1 MSEIMDVDIEEDEAS
16 GPLRQ
21 NLTCPVCQGIFS
33 DPVLLPCT
41 HSFCRTCLQ
50 RSLQFNQSCPMCRKP
65 FTEDQAIA
73 NRDLKNACE
82 TFAKQTSWKS
92 PPKPSEFCCT
102 LHYKPLE
109 LYCEWDQRPVCVD
122 CATEHSTHRLLSI
135 KDGVPLCK
143 SELKDKVA
151 YFEKKIESFEKM
163 RVKFVKTKEYI
174 KQQTDTAENQI
185 KEEFERLHNFLHA
198 EENRRL
204 EALTTE
210 KETKILKMEEKI
222 FNTEEDLK
230 ILLGHMDTLKKELD
244 CEDLPLLM
252 NFQNI
257 LDQTHW
263 TKSSPQFDP
272 DCLLLMNKHI
282 GSLGFSIWKSMKDCV
297 HYYPVVLDPNSAS
310 PWLSLS
316 PDLTSVKESPEHLT
330 VPDNP
335 ERFDPCVFVMGAD
348 GYNSGKHKWEVS
360 VKDNTK
366 WIVGVC
372 KKSVVRKKKFTVSTS
387 AGVWAIRLSKEEYSA
402 LTPEPKPLP
411 VSARPERIRIRLNMD
426 KGEVSFY
433 DGIAEKHMVSFTFKL
448 EKGEKIYPL
457 FGPGLQSTLMNII
470 PGKIVIQ
477 N

>member
-1 MSEIMDVDIEEDEAS
+1 MEEDEAP

-41 HSFCRTCLQ
+41 HSFCRVCLQ
-50 RSLQFNQSCPMCRKP
+50 MSSRVNQSCPFCREP
-65 FTEDQAIA
+65 FTEDRAIA

-82 TFAKQTSWKS
+82 AFVKQTGWKS
-92 PPKPSEFCCT
+92 TPKLCEFDCT

-143 SELKDKVA
+143 SELNEKVA
-151 YFEKKIESFEKM
+151 YFQRKIESFEKT
-163 RVKFVKTKEYI
+163 RQKFVKTVEYI
-174 KQQTDTAENQI
+174 KQQTEAAENQI
-185 KEEFERLHNFLHA
+185 KEEFERLRNFLHA
-198 EENRRL
+198 EEKCRL
-204 EALTTE
+204 EALATE
-210 KETKILKMEEKI
+210 KEEKILMMEEKI

-230 ILLGHMDTLKKELD
+230 ILLGHLDTLKKELN

-257 LDQTHW
+257 KIQTHW
-263 TKSSPQFDP
+263 NKNTPQIDP
-272 DCLLLMNKHI
+272 DCLLLMNKHV
-282 GSLGFSIWKSMKDCV
+282 GSLSFSIWKSMKDCV
-297 HYYPVVLDPNSAS
+297 QYYPVLLDPNTAS
-310 PWLSLS
+310 PWLSVS
-316 PDLTSVKESPEHLT
+316 PDLTSVRESPEHLS
-330 VPDNP
+330 VPDHS
-335 ERFDPCVFVMGAD
+335 ERFDPCVFVLGAE
-348 GYNSGKHKWEVS
+348 GFSSGKHKWEVS

-372 KKSVVRKKKFTVSTS
+372 KKSVVRKKKFTVST
-387 AGVWAIRLSKEEYSA
+387 AVGVWAIRLSKEVYSA
-402 LTPEPKPLP
+402 LTPEPKTLP
-411 VSARPERIRIRLNMD
+411 VSAPPEKVRVRLNMD

-433 DGIAEKHMVSFTFKL
+433 DGIAEKHLVSFTFKL
-448 EKGEKIYPL
+448 EKGEKIYPI
-457 FGPGLQSTLMNII
+457 FGPGLQSTPMTIV
-470 PGKIVIQ
+470 PGKVTIQ